1 MVECSVGFVAETLA
15 SKLQTVDAK
24 DIAVDASRLITQAN
38 AFVVPFRLRRNEEAA
53 SFVFKHVDISK
64 VKYRDAEHRE
74 RTRRSYA
81 CECAF
86 SALCPRVDEITGCVE
101 TPGDVPG
108 VLFAEGESSGDTFTI
123 VAQDLGKSTPSRSL
137 GMNAVDA
144 TDALEMLA
152 RFHAKWWRGLPDS
165 PPLPPEFW
173 PLGGYWTLD
182 KRAADLDRIESHFEA
197 LCEAFRDD
205 DPDGLVAACRIG
217 ELGRNLRRYA
227 HALHRLTSSSSS
239 ETVIHGDFKAAN
251 IIRDVASGAMK
262 MIDFQWCGLGSPAR
276 DLACFCT
283 SASEEVLVEKNISSR
298 CTTTS

>member
-86 SALCPRVDEITGCVE
+86 YALCPRVDEITGRVE
-101 TPGDVPG
+101 SGGDDVPG
-108 VLFAEGESSGDTFTI
+108 VLFAEGESSRDTFTI
-123 VAQDLGKSTPSRSL
+123 VAQDLGKSTPSQSL

-217 ELGRNLRRYA
+217 ELGRNLRRLRT
-227 HALHRLTSSSSS
+227 HC
-239 ETVIHGDFKAAN
+239 IG
-251 IIRDVASGAMK
+251 
-262 MIDFQWCGLGSPAR
+262 
-276 DLACFCT
+276 
-283 SASEEVLVEKNISSR
+283 
-298 CTTTS
+298 